1 MKIKCKVNDL
11 AFIKKA
17 IRPVNIGR
25 VVTCKELLGKFAF
38 GETIVWNGEEFAS
51 PEDDYM
57 WVVSSSG
64 NLETQFG
71 PSKEAM
77 IPDSWLTPIRAE
89 PSENYEEEIA
99 EDLGKELAY
108 IDEGN

>member
-77 IPDSWLTPIRAE
+77 IRTHGLLQ
-89 PSENYEEEIA
+89 SEQNHRKIMKKK
-99 EDLGKELAY
+99 LLRILAK
-108 IDEGN
+108 N

>member
-89 PSENYEEEIA
+89 PSENSEEEIA
-99 EDLGKELAY
+99 EDLNKELAY
-108 IDEGN
+108 IDERK

>member
-51 PEDDYM
+51 PEDDYI

-89 PSENYEEEIA
+89 PSENSEEEIA
-99 EDLGKELAY
+99 EDLNKELAY
-108 IDEGN
+108 IDERK

>member
-77 IPDSWLTPIRAE
+77 IPD
-89 PSENYEEEIA
+89 
-99 EDLGKELAY
+99 
-108 IDEGN
+108 